1 MLDFEAYRTLGKS
14 VTGLDYYAW
23 DKGPIA
29 TDLWGEWD
37 QPSEDF
43 QAAIGIEMVPTTMPR
58 PRAEARALI
67 PFDEKLFTRR
77 ELELSR
83 RIADTH
89 RTTDGPTL
97 SDLRDRKSKRL
108 NSRHSC

>member
-1 MLDFEAYRTLGKS
+1 MYFSRKIQSTPPPPTKAQRARARLLHALIYFADNTGRPGKTKLFKLLYMLDFEAYRTLGKS

-43 QAAIGIEMVPTTMPR
+43 QAAIGIEMVP
-58 PRAEARALI
+58 
-67 PFDEKLFTRR
+67 
-77 ELELSR
+77 
-83 RIADTH
+83 
-89 RTTDGPTL
+89 
-97 SDLRDRKSKRL
+97 DRKSTRL
-108 NSRHSC
+108 NSSH